1 MLEIKINKDKQEI
14 EAAGGAV
21 TILSELVS
29 VVIYVLNS
37 INDGA
42 PVELRNVIDAYD
54 VFNEGLKYGRNDLE
68 EKNNE

>member
-1 MLEIKINKDKQEI
+1 MLEIKVNEYKQEI

-42 PVELRNVIDAYD
+42 PEELRDVIDAYD